1 MNVDEI
7 IKAIA
12 DQNAILETWKEN
24 RVEMSNR
31 LRQLEQDISYG
42 EKRRSEL
49 LAQLKAIL
57 AEDNSK
63 STERIIE
70 PQTDDTLQT
79 VDSTYSI
86 VRRRIRIVGVRW
98 AKDVERVMEV
108 TVSDDETHK
117 PVKLF
122 TSIEPYIKTCIYS
135 LGKIANVEYEENSGE
150 LLNVSVGE

>member
-1 MNVDEI
+1 MNVDDI

-12 DQNAILETWKEN
+12 DQNAILGTWKEN

-70 PQTDDTLQT
+70 PQTDDRC
-79 VDSTYSI
+79 
-86 VRRRIRIVGVRW
+86 RRLIAPILSCGG
-98 AKDVERVMEV
+98 ACE
-108 TVSDDETHK
+108 
-117 PVKLF
+117 
-122 TSIEPYIKTCIYS
+122 S
-135 LGKIANVEYEENSGE
+135 LVCAGQKMSSE
-150 LLNVSVGE
+150 LWKSP